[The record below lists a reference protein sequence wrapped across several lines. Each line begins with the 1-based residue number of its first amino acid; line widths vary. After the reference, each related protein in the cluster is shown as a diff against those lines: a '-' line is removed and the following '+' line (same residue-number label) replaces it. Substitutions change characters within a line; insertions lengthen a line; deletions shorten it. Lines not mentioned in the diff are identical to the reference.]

1 MNEKLMAYE
10 KSIKAKKLLL
20 ILGLLGIVSLVVYV
34 SLNGGGDSRKIPAD
48 VLGTGSLAV
57 VASLAYLIYRIKVYS
72 GLLSDKSRLYKYM
85 EKDLDDRKRYV
96 HEKSGGTVWTVAF
109 WASVIITFIAAE
121 YDAKAFYAIYAMFI
135 VLVVLKVAFY
145 FYFKGKEMAP

>member
-1 MNEKLMAYE
+1 MNEKLISYE

-20 ILGLLGIVSLVVYV
+20 ILGLLGIVSLAVYV

-57 VASLAYLIYRIKVYS
+57 VASFAYLIYRIKVYS
-72 GLLSDKSRLYKYM
+72 GLLNDKSKLLKYM
-85 EKDLDDRKRYV
+85 EKDLDDKKRYV

-109 WASVIITFIAAE
+109 GASVIITFIAAE

-135 VLVVLKVAFY
+135 VLVAVKLGFY
-145 FYFKGKEMAP
+145 YYYRFITEKK

>member
-1 MNEKLMAYE
+1 MNEKLISYE
-10 KSIKAKKLLL
+10 KSIKTKKLLL
-20 ILGLLGIVSLVVYV
+20 ILGLLGIVSLAVFV

-72 GLLSDKSRLYKYM
+72 GLLNDKSKLLKYM
-85 EKDLDDRKRYV
+85 EKDLDDKKRYV
-96 HEKSGGTVWTVAF
+96 HEKSGGTVWTIAF

>member
-1 MNEKLMAYE
+1 MNEKLTSYE
-10 KSIKAKKLLL
+10 KSIKTKKSLL
-20 ILGLLGIVSLVVYV
+20 ILGLLGIVSLAVFV

-57 VASLAYLIYRIKVYS
+57 FASLAYLIYRIKVYS

-135 VLVVLKVAFY
+135 VLVVLKAAFY

>member
-10 KSIKAKKLLL
+10 KSIKTKKLLL

>member
-1 MNEKLMAYE
+1 MNEKLISYE

-20 ILGLLGIVSLVVYV
+20 ILGLLGIVSLAVYV

-72 GLLSDKSRLYKYM
+72 GLLNDKSRLYKYM
-85 EKDLDDRKRYV
+85 ENDSDERRRYV
-96 HEKSGGTVWTVAF
+96 HEKSGGLLRRF
-109 WASVIITFIAAE
+109 LSR
-121 YDAKAFYAIYAMFI
+121 
-135 VLVVLKVAFY
+135 
-145 FYFKGKEMAP
+145 

>member
-1 MNEKLMAYE
+1 MSEKLMAYE

-20 ILGLLGIVSLVVYV
+20 ILGLIGIVSLAVFV

-72 GLLSDKSRLYKYM
+72 GLLNDKSRLLKYM
-85 EKDLDDRKRYV
+85 ENDSDERRRYV

-135 VLVVLKVAFY
+135 VLVALKATFY
-145 FYFKGKEMAP
+145 FHFKGKEMDR

>member
-1 MNEKLMAYE
+1 MSEKLMAYE

-20 ILGLLGIVSLVVYV
+20 ILGLLGIVSLAVYV

-48 VLGTGSLAV
+48 VLGTGSFAV
-57 VASLAYLIYRIKVYS
+57 FASLAYLIYRIKVYS
-72 GLLSDKSRLYKYM
+72 GLLNDKSKLLKYM
-85 EKDLDDRKRYV
+85 EKDLDDKKRYV
-96 HEKSGGTVWTVAF
+96 HEKSGGTVWTDAF

-135 VLVVLKVAFY
+135 VLVVLKVTFY
-145 FYFKGKEMAP
+145 FHFRGKEMDR

>member
-1 MNEKLMAYE
+1 MSEKLLTYE
-10 KSIKAKKLLL
+10 KSVKAKKLLL
-20 ILGLLGIVSLVVYV
+20 ILGLIGIVSLAVFV

-48 VLGTGSLAV
+48 VLGIGSLAV

-85 EKDLDDRKRYV
+85 EKDLDDKKRYV

-135 VLVVLKVAFY
+135 VLVAVKLVFY
-145 FYFKGKEMAP
+145 FYYRSIAEKK

>member
-1 MNEKLMAYE
+1 MNEKLTSYE
-10 KSIKAKKLLL
+10 KSIKTKKSLL
-20 ILGLLGIVSLVVYV
+20 ILGLLGIVSLAVFV